1 MLVQLPELSCAGEGE
16 LVDPDGDAWPVVDGD
31 EEGVRAD
38 ELLRAVSQAESQ
50 VSPVFDRPVAV
61 AKVAQLP

>member
-1 MLVQLPELSCAGEGE
+1 MLVQTPELSCAGEGE
-16 LVDPDGDAWPVVDGD
+16 LVDPDGDDCLDTG
-31 EEGVRAD
+31 GVAG
-38 ELLRAVSQAESQ
+38 EPLRVASQAESQ